1 MMSVPRSGSVQSVS
15 TAGVSEMT
23 SASGQSGASNTGGD
37 TPIMIMIMIMMMIMM
52 MTGDWATDCR
62 GPEHV
67 TPEAS
72 GLISEET
79 EFGVGDNP
87 VSGDDVAVVLYQ
99 HCL

>member
-1 MMSVPRSGSVQSVS
+1 
-15 TAGVSEMT
+15 
-23 SASGQSGASNTGGD
+23 
-37 TPIMIMIMIMMMIMM
+37 MIMMMMMSVM

-87 VSGDDVAVVLYQ
+87 VSCDDVCRFCINTFFRIPSVLTVRAAQ
-99 HCL
+99 NQDKLS

>member
-1 MMSVPRSGSVQSVS
+1 MMSIPRSGSVQSVS

-23 SASGQSGASNTGGD
+23 SASGQSGASNTGGE
-37 TPIMIMIMIMMMIMM
+37 TRMLMSMMMMMMMM
-52 MTGDWATDCR
+52 MTGDWAADCR

-87 VSGDDVAVVLYQ
+87 VSCNDVCSGDLYQ
-99 HCL
+99 HFL